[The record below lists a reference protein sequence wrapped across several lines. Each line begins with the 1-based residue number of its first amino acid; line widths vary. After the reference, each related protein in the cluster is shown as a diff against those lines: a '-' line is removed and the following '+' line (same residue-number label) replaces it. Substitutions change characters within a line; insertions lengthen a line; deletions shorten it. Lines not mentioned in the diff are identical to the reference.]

1 MLDHTLKIVITG
13 GTGGIGF
20 QTAKALARQGHRV
33 LVTGRDR
40 ARGEA
45 AVTTL
50 RRDTGNPKIEL
61 ALGDLMEL
69 DSLNA
74 LAQDILRQM
83 PRIDVLINNAG
94 HLAQELGHNSLGFER
109 DFAVNVVAPYALTR
123 ALLPAMGGPTPSRV
137 LNVTGGLPIGGLD
150 VSDLQAEKGFVP
162 LPSYSN
168 TKRAMEAMSLHEAP
182 GLAKQGVH
190 LNVVYPGT
198 AATEMTGAMTRD
210 SLAWYMK
217 PAWPLMRRVM
227 TEDDGGKSAAKAAR
241 SSIWGATS
249 PELDGVYGRYFDARS
264 KVTSL
269 AGSVRDP
276 ANQAAV
282 MAEIT
287 AKLPAPEP
295 SLNPA

>member
-1 MLDHTLKIVITG
+1 MLDYTLKIVITG

-20 QTAKALARQGHRV
+20 QTAKALARQGHRL
-33 LVTGRDR
+33 LVTGRNR

-50 RRDTGNPKIEL
+50 RRETGNPKIEL

-69 DSLNA
+69 DSLQA
-74 LAQDILRQM
+74 LAQDILKQM

-94 HLAQELGHNSLGFER
+94 HLAQDLGHNSLGFER
-109 DFAVNVVAPYALTR
+109 GFAVNVVAPYALTR
-123 ALLPAMGGPTPSRV
+123 ALLPAMGGARPSRV
-137 LNVTGGLPIGGLD
+137 LNVTGGLPIGRLD
-150 VSDLQAEKGFVP
+150 VEDLQAQKGFVP

-182 GLAKQGVH
+182 QLAERGVH
-190 LNVVYPGT
+190 LNVVYPGA
-198 AATEMTGAMTRD
+198 AATDMTGAMTRD
-210 SLAWYMK
+210 SLAWYMR
-217 PAWPLMRRVM
+217 PAWPLMQRVM
-227 TEDDGGKSAAKAAR
+227 LKEDGGKSAAKAAR
-241 SSIWGATS
+241 STIWAASTPS
-249 PELDGVYGRYFDARS
+249 LDGVFGRYVDTAS
-264 KVTSL
+264 KATSL

-276 ANQAAV
+276 VKQAAV

-295 SLNPA
+295 SLSPA